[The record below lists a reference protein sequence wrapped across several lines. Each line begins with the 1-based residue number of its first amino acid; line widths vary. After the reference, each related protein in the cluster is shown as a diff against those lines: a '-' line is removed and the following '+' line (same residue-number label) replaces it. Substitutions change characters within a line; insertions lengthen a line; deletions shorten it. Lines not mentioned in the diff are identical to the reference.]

1 MIDDFG
7 ALLAFGTHFG
17 SGHKIEP
24 RPSLTANV
32 VQLTDNCDSKRAV
45 RPKRNMDEEA
55 LQTMSH
61 LARPKGQN
69 TPRYRVLP
77 TTRIRNLFIY
87 TTVKLHNKARRAWL
101 SARVGS
107 ASNHHHTCPPLPPPM
122 ATAASPITQVSQT
135 PTGGLN
141 LAGPGQPQL
150 LARLQLDLRG
160 VRFSVDREKI
170 MNLPES
176 VLLCLFPNGL
186 VLSRQSV
193 AGSSGYDDEEG
204 EDVYIVDFDP
214 DCFAYVLEF
223 FRISQDRFYGTAT
236 TPGLLAAQQSL
247 LDTASPSSSPGMDF
261 GSPNQNPLL
270 SKQAII
276 VLREELEYFV
286 IPPDDGGKSGAGT
299 DQHGIANQVL
309 LDMKRESGVQL
320 LEKRQIFTAL
330 QRNVN
335 KENNVA
341 EQHLIDML
349 CMSGFNRDDAWGY
362 RALEPSRCCISSIAL
377 VLLKTGINH
386 PAGGPVTVDQQ
397 QMATAQK
404 LLLFWRKPARKCWW
418 DGAEAVLP
426 PSKTSPSHIVKLWA
440 RRVWTLELSLLR
452 IIRDALFIINKT
464 SGMSREYMPKIR
476 LGDGNALQKPLKFCF
491 KSALALLLDPSPPN
505 PRLRTMK
512 TSSALIIITYSPPN
526 DVPGSTYDKLLFNSL
541 S

>member
-1 MIDDFG
+1 
-7 ALLAFGTHFG
+7 
-17 SGHKIEP
+17 
-24 RPSLTANV
+24 
-32 VQLTDNCDSKRAV
+32 
-45 RPKRNMDEEA
+45 
-55 LQTMSH
+55 
-61 LARPKGQN
+61 
-69 TPRYRVLP
+69 
-77 TTRIRNLFIY
+77 
-87 TTVKLHNKARRAWL
+87 
-101 SARVGS
+101 
-107 ASNHHHTCPPLPPPM
+107 M

-170 MNLPES
+170 MNLPD
-176 VLLCLFPNGL
+176 
-186 VLSRQSV
+186 V

-286 IPPDDGGKSGAGT
+286 IPPMMEASRAPAR
-299 DQHGIANQVL
+299 IN
-309 LDMKRESGVQL
+309 M
-320 LEKRQIFTAL
+320 
-330 QRNVN
+330 RNVN

-386 PAGGPVTVDQQ
+386 PADGSPVTVDQQ

-440 RRVWTLELSLLR
+440 RRVWTLELSL
-452 IIRDALFIINKT
+452 I
-464 SGMSREYMPKIR
+464 
-476 LGDGNALQKPLKFCF
+476 
-491 KSALALLLDPSPPN
+491 
-505 PRLRTMK
+505 
-512 TSSALIIITYSPPN
+512 
-526 DVPGSTYDKLLFNSL
+526 
-541 S
+541 